1 MTSALRSR
9 PRKMRGGMEYKST
22 ANSVIYRS
30 GDNASVVW
38 FISFGDLLTLLLCF
52 FLCLTPWDRLG
63 KESKSESHQAV
74 AENPQTVSSFG
85 TSFASK
91 ARRVSKI
98 VAELPVFEMAD
109 GQVDLATVRHGV
121 MVAPRGDKHLAVT
134 LKVCEPTVSRQSLLE
149 VLGQE
154 VKALMGVDARIEF
167 EVLGSCEGS
176 SLLAPVTEKVVAAIR
191 IVET

>member
-1 MTSALRSR
+1 MDYKPSTNGVI
-9 PRKMRGGMEYKST
+9 RGG
-22 ANSVIYRS
+22 

-63 KESKSESHQAV
+63 QGAKGESNQGV
-74 AENPQTVSSFG
+74 AENPQSVSSFG

-98 VAELPVFEMAD
+98 VAEVPVFEKAD

-121 MVAPRGDKHLAVT
+121 TAAPRGDKHFAVT
-134 LKVCEPTVSRQSLLE
+134 LKVCEPRVSRQSLLE
-149 VLGQE
+149 VLGYE
-154 VKALMGVDARIEF
+154 VKTLMGGDTLIDF

-176 SLLAPVTEKVVAAIR
+176 SLLVPVTEKVVAAIR

>member
-1 MTSALRSR
+1 MDYKPSTNGVIC
-9 PRKMRGGMEYKST
+9 GG
-22 ANSVIYRS
+22 

-63 KESKSESHQAV
+63 KVAKSEPKQDV
-74 AENPQTVSSFG
+74 AENPQSVSSFG

-98 VAELPVFEMAD
+98 VAEVPVFEKAD
-109 GQVDLATVRHGV
+109 GQVDLATIRHGV
-121 MVAPRGDKHLAVT
+121 TAALLGDKHLAVT
-134 LKVCEPTVSRQSLLE
+134 LKVCEPTESRQSLLE

-154 VKALMGVDARIEF
+154 VKTVVGEDTSITF
-167 EVLGSCEGS
+167 EVLGNCEGS

>member
-1 MTSALRSR
+1 MD
-9 PRKMRGGMEYKST
+9 YKAST
-22 ANSVIYRS
+22 NGVIRDS

-63 KESKSESHQAV
+63 KEINSETKQDV
-74 AENPQTVSSFG
+74 AENPESVSSFG

-98 VAELPVFEMAD
+98 VAEVPVFEKAD
-109 GQVDLATVRHGV
+109 GQIDLAAIRHGV
-121 MVAPRGDKHLAVT
+121 STASRGDNHLAVT
-134 LKVCEPTVSRQSLLE
+134 LKVCEPRVSRQSLLE
-149 VLGQE
+149 VLGHE
-154 VKALMGVDARIEF
+154 VKALVGEDTRIDL